1 MKTMMMS
8 VVAGALLVVAGSAG
22 AMDESMQRYAQM
34 LASGGVSSVQRGA
47 EEIVNQSIN
56 DEELLDVAAEVLA
69 QNYNKNPGET
79 YVDSMAWVCR
89 ALGNSGSGRYKAL
102 LEDVADK
109 ADARK
114 IGKYCKK
121 GAGNLPKGVQPYVVG
136 STNLDKYRNGGGA
149 GSAPAKSAKS
159 GKSATPAAAASGK
172 ADFSK
177 IREGM
182 SMEEVESLIGP
193 PTAMNSRITGKAFRP
208 FNFSGKDSVRSYA
221 LYKGVGRLV
230 LSNSSAYTST
240 YRVIEI
246 VSDPTETGFP

>member
-1 MKTMMMS
+1 METMKLSAAM
-8 VVAGALLVVAGSAG
+8 GALLLVAGGAS

-69 QNYNKNPGET
+69 QNYNKNPGES

-89 ALGNSGSGRYKAL
+89 ALGNSGDGRYKAL

-109 ADARK
+109 ASARK
-114 IGKYCKK
+114 VGKYCKK

-136 STNLDKYRNGGGA
+136 STNLDKYKSGGSA
-149 GSAPAKSAKS
+149 ASAPAKSAKS
-159 GKSATPAAAASGK
+159 APPATASRNV
-172 ADFSK
+172 DFSK
-177 IREGM
+177 VREGM

-193 PTAMNSRITGKAFRP
+193 PTAMNSRMTGKAFRP
-208 FNFSGKDSVRSYA
+208 FNFSGKDSMRSYA

-246 VSDPTETGFP
+246 VNDPTETGFP

>member
-8 VVAGALLVVAGSAG
+8 AAVGVLLVAAGPAG

-47 EEIVNQSIN
+47 EEIYNQGLS
-56 DEELLDVAAEVLA
+56 DQELLDVAAEVLA
-69 QNYNKNPGET
+69 QNYNKNTTGET

-89 ALGNSGSGRYKAL
+89 ALGNTGNGRYKAL

-109 ADARK
+109 SGARK
-114 IGKYCKK
+114 VQKHCKK
-121 GAGNLPKGVQPYVVG
+121 GAGNLPSGVAPYTVG
-136 STNLDKYRNGGGA
+136 TINLEKYKSG
-149 GSAPAKSAKS
+149 GSAGTAAPKA
-159 GKSATPAAAASGK
+159 GKAPPVAATPSRNV
-172 ADFSK
+172 DFSK

-182 SMEEVESLIGP
+182 TMEEVESLIGP
-193 PTAMNSRITGKAFRP
+193 PTAMNSRMTGKAFRP

-240 YRVIEI
+240 FRVIEI
-246 VSDPTETGFP
+246 VADPTETGFP